1 MALITDPDNLQDAVS
16 SGSTN
21 VFIDRDN
28 LTIKLTP
35 GVGGLVA
42 ADGVT
47 EKAIYSFLKEEWT
60 QDPNSKNLAA
70 FDFPLVPITDEFFEL
85 VDGWQWADTVTEQT
99 IRRGGWLVRNLDGN
113 VTEHWVGTA
122 ILNSEAD
129 DQIYYNIGDVVA
141 DYTFTGNTA
150 EALQVI
156 NDPDGDGNYTDGY
169 NYSSNAIVYNREQGQ
184 LFSSSSSVGIGE
196 SSLLAPKLFSFSLPT
211 GTDLNISTL
220 DSVISSQA
228 PYTGMSIEFFSTPQV
243 RDIGGSNKNFG
254 IIIDGN
260 NGSKQQIYE
269 FVQYALRQDSD
280 QDSGAGSLIG
290 NVMPELLE
298 FVGSTL
304 KTKAANNYQGGG
316 DGVYI
321 DNFNA
326 IDTND
331 LVFNDNTG
339 NEQTFPFV
347 AAGKLSFNSNLVSD
361 TDAVYRVYFT
371 DGVNAGLEFGQTG
384 AILLEDNSTFVLS
397 GDINGRS
404 EIDFDFDYDN
414 NNQGGRTPGTDVN
427 VTAIA
432 SGLNTG
438 QYVKTT
444 ATITRSNANTISFV
458 AAVERQYQ
466 E

>member
-156 NDPDGDGNYTDGY
+156 NDPNGDGNYTDGY